1 MVVLSTE
8 LTPELIAEGLARE
21 VVHAIQNCR
30 KEMNCEYTDR
40 IRIVAITSAAELH
53 ALGSFR
59 EYVEGETLALRL
71 DALLLPENGSEQDL
85 LDSLP
90 SVKGQVAGATRF
102 EMKIA
107 GESLVL
113 YISRPC

>member
-1 MVVLSTE
+1 M
-8 LTPELIAEGLARE
+8 R
-21 VVHAIQNCR
+21 VHGSDSDLGDN
-30 KEMNCEYTDR
+30 
-40 IRIVAITSAAELH
+40 VFGGTSP

-71 DALLLPENGSEQDL
+71 DVLLLPENQMEQDL

-90 SVKGQVAGATRF
+90 SVKEQVAGATRF

-107 GESLVL
+107 GELLVL
-113 YISRPC
+113 YISRGC

>member
-1 MVVLSTE
+1 
-8 LTPELIAEGLARE
+8 
-21 VVHAIQNCR
+21 
-30 KEMNCEYTDR
+30 MNCEYTDR
-40 IRIVAITSAAELH
+40 IRILAITSSAELH
-53 ALGSFR
+53 AALGMFR

-71 DALLLPENGSEQDL
+71 DVLLLPENQMEQDL

-90 SVKGQVAGATRF
+90 SVKEQVAGATRF

-113 YISRPC
+113 YITPAKNNLT